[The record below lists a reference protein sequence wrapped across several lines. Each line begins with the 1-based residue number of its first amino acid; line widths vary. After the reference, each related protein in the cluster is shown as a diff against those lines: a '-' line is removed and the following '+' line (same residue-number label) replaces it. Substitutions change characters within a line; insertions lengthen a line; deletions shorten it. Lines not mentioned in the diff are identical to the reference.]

1 MTPLRPTGFTVLYD
15 ADCSICRRA
24 RRWAE
29 HQRQLVPLEFLA
41 AGSIEARR
49 RFPALDA
56 ATTRREIT
64 VVADDGAVLTDDRAW
79 ISVLWSVAATRP
91 TAVRLLRPR
100 RHPLFR
106 SVKSATESIRAVT
119 SRIVEPDRPSQLPAW
134 PPPTRTGDH

>member
-1 MTPLRPTGFTVLYD
+1 MSPIRPTGFTVLYD
-15 ADCSICRRA
+15 ADCPICRRA

-29 HQRQLVPLEFLA
+29 HQRQLVPLEFLP

-49 RFPALDA
+49 RFPALDPA
-56 ATTRREIT
+56 ATRREIT

-106 SVKSATESIRAVT
+106 SVKTATESIRAIT
-119 SRIVEPDRPSQLPAW
+119 SRDVELDPPPPVFAW
-134 PPPTRTGDH
+134 PPPTPTDDR